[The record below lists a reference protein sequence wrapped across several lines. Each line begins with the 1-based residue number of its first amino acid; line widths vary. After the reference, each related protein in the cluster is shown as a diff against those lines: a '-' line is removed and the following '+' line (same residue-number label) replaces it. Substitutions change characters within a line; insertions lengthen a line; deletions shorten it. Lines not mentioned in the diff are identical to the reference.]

1 MVYVWY
7 TQIYV
12 YMYMYIYVCAYD
24 ELIPILSPR
33 STNIAFSINV
43 NWSAKME
50 SLTAGECIPV

>member
-1 MVYVWY
+1 MYV
-7 TQIYV
+7 
-12 YMYMYIYVCAYD
+12 YIYVCAYD
-24 ELIPILSPR
+24 ELIPILGPR